1 LKVRSIL
8 FTVISAIALI
18 LPFLLLPIA
27 YALVFAVA
35 ILVVLILIDANGNRI
50 LFRMSIRNIIRRPGT
65 TALVVGGLMV
75 GTAIISASFVVG
87 DTMNNM
93 ITDQVTKGMGQV
105 DFELQSDNVGTVQF
119 YNSSQIAPLAANI
132 SSTQHV
138 RAVDTLILTSV
149 SVRDSRT
156 LLFSPSVTLMGV
168 DDKLLSD
175 FGGLVGQDGSPIT
188 SAPAAGTAIIN
199 QKAAVDMDAHEGD
212 QVVLY
217 YQGVPMNVTIGKIVT
232 AGGFGGFNS
241 NSNVFMNLAST
252 QAFTVHPD
260 MVNSVLVSI
269 DPNGND
275 PFAYSV
281 QVRNDITGSI
291 ADTMPGS
298 GMKIDLDKKQM
309 LDDGRSSLSQFT
321 SMFFVL
327 GSFSV
332 IAGMLLIVNIFTM
345 LGEERKSEM
354 GMSRAIGMKKT
365 HLRKLFVYEGLVYA
379 CVAAAVG
386 MMVGVLMADIII
398 LGISGMP
405 MFGDTNLSSY
415 FTFSFLSLAI
425 SFAAGFM
432 ITIVTVYFVTRRISN
447 LNIVRAIRN
456 IPEPAVRKE
465 DKKAFRMGLAIFA
478 GGLILMILGIRS
490 SSLAPAAGGLSIM
503 GISTGLLMRR
513 YIGDRAA
520 WVIAG
525 AFVLFVWLPKG
536 DFKIFNY
543 PSGIEMLIV
552 SGMFMIVA
560 CLLIVMFNSKLFVS
574 FFTTIFRFKNG
585 YRAVIKTSISYPL
598 KAHFRTG
605 ISIFIFAIVIFTI
618 TALSMMTG
626 MLGVGITKMV
636 NETSGGFDVIG
647 YSMAPVTFD
656 PWEHVNDTAGPLAKD
671 NISMMEALPTTN
683 VMVNYLKTYPNGT
696 AEEKSFTYMATGV
709 KASFNHLGNYPL
721 TAWNTT
727 LYPTENDV
735 WTAVQQNSS
744 LVILDGS
751 KYASSSSFGF
761 GENAQSTLE
770 LGQQFSMAS
779 SDAMVKNVTVI
790 GFMKQSNLNGVFMS
804 DSSFN
809 DTYHPIGYSLF
820 LMTFAPGSDV
830 DHQAALFKQEF
841 VAFGVQTIAIKTLAK
856 QITGTIDSFMTLFQA
871 FLSMGLV
878 IGVSG
883 LGIITI
889 RSIHER
895 RLEIGMMR
903 AMGYTRRMVVM
914 NFAIESAFISALGIA
929 IGSALG
935 IVVGYDIWDLFL
947 KGIGMDFEIAWVP
960 IIGLGL
966 AAFLATVLCVIPAAR
981 GASKVAPAEVLR
993 FE

>member
-1 LKVRSIL
+1 MKVRPIL
-8 FTVISAIALI
+8 FLLISGVLLM
-18 LPFLLLPIA
+18 LPFFLLPIA
-27 YALVFAVA
+27 YALIVAVA
-35 ILVVLILIDANGNRI
+35 LLVILILVDASSNRI
-50 LFRMSIRNIIRRPGT
+50 LFRMSIRNIVRRPGT

-87 DTMNNM
+87 DTMDNM
-93 ITDQVTKGMGQV
+93 ITDQVTKGMGFV
-105 DFELQSDNVGTVQF
+105 DFELQANNVGTPVF
-119 YNSSQIAPLAANI
+119 YNSSEIAPLTSNL
-132 SSTQHV
+132 SLTQHV

-149 SVRDSRT
+149 SIRDART
-156 LLFSPSVTLMGV
+156 LLFSPSVTLLGV
-168 DDKLLSD
+168 DSKLVSD
-175 FGGLVGQDGSPIT
+175 FGGLVDKNGNTINEV
-188 SAPAAGTAIIN
+188 PAAGRVILN
-199 QKAAVDMDAHEGD
+199 DKAAVDMNAQEGD
-212 QVVLY
+212 QVMVF
-217 YQGVPMNVTIGKIVT
+217 YQGTPMILTVDKIVK
-232 AGGFGGFNS
+232 ASQFGGFNS
-241 NSNVFMNLAST
+241 KANVFMNLTAVQGLT
-252 QAFTVHPD
+252 AEPD
-260 MVNSVLVSI
+260 KVNTVLVSI
-269 DPNGND
+269 EPKGSD
-275 PFAYSV
+275 PFGHSV
-281 QVRNDITGSI
+281 QVRNDITGTI

-298 GMKIDLDKKQM
+298 AMKIELDKKEM
-309 LDDGRSSLSQFT
+309 LDSGRSNLSQFT

-386 MMVGVLMADIII
+386 MLVGVLMADLII

-405 MFGDTNLSSY
+405 MFGDTNLSNY
-415 FTFSFLSLAI
+415 FTFSFFSLAI

-465 DKKAFRMGLAIFA
+465 DKKAFRMGVALFV
-478 GGLILMILGIRS
+478 GGLLLMILGMQY

-503 GISTGLLMRR
+503 GISMGLLLRR
-513 YIGDRAA
+513 FIGDRPA

-525 AFVLFVWLPKG
+525 ASVLFVWLPKG
-536 DFKIFNY
+536 DFKIFSY

-552 SGMFMIVA
+552 SGLFMIVA

-574 FFTTIFRFKNG
+574 FFTAIFRFKNG

-626 MLGVGITKMV
+626 MLGVGINKMV

-647 YSMAPVTFD
+647 FSMSPVTYD
-656 PWEHVNDTAGPLAKD
+656 PWEHVNSTAGPLAKE
-671 NISMMEALPTTN
+671 NISVLEALPTTN
-683 VMVNYLKTYPNGT
+683 VMVQYLKTYPNGT
-696 AEEKSFTYMATGV
+696 VEPKTFTYTVVGV
-709 KASFNHLGNYPL
+709 KGSFNHLGNYPL
-721 TAWNTT
+721 TAWNST
-727 LYPTENDV
+727 LYPSENDV
-735 WTAVQQNSS
+735 WAAVQQDSS

-751 KYASSSSFGF
+751 KYPSSSSFGF
-761 GENAQSTLE
+761 GGNTPSTLN
-770 LGQQFSMAS
+770 LGQQF
-779 SDAMVKNVTVI
+779 AMISGDGIMKNVTVV

-804 DSSFN
+804 ESSFN
-809 DTYHPIGYSLF
+809 DTYHPTGYSLF
-820 LMTFAPGSDV
+820 LVTFTSGLDV

-841 VAFGVQTIAIKTLAK
+841 VAFGMQTIAIKTLAK

-935 IVVGYDIWDLFL
+935 IVVGYDIWNLFL
-947 KGIGMDFEIAWVP
+947 KDMGMDFVIAWIP
-960 IIGLGL
+960 IVALGT

>member
-1 LKVRSIL
+1 V
-8 FTVISAIALI
+8 LI
-18 LPFLLLPIA
+18 LPFFILPIA
-27 YALVFAVA
+27 YALVAAVA
-35 ILVVLILIDANGNRI
+35 ILAILILVDASRNRI
-50 LFRMSIRNIIRRPGT
+50 LFSMSLRNIVRRPGT
-65 TALVVGGLMV
+65 TALVIGGLMV

-87 DTMNNM
+87 DTMDNM

-105 DFELQSDNVGTVQF
+105 DFELQSSNVGTLVY
-119 YNSSQIAPLAANI
+119 YNSTQIAPLVSNI
-132 SSTQHV
+132 STTQHV
-138 RAVDTLILTSV
+138 RAADTLIIS
-149 SVRDSRT
+149 SISIRDART
-156 LLFSPSVTLMGV
+156 QLFSPSVTLLGV
-168 DDKLLSD
+168 DNKLITD
-175 FGGLVGQDGSPIT
+175 FGGLVNRNGTMVSE
-188 SAPAAGTAIIN
+188 APATGTIIIN
-199 QKAAVDMDAHEGD
+199 EKAALDLAAQEGD
-212 QVVLY
+212 QVMVF
-217 YQGVPMNVTIGKIVT
+217 YQGIPTMVTVSKVVT
-232 AGGFGGFNS
+232 ASQFGGFNS
-241 NSNVFMNLAST
+241 NANVFMNLADA
-252 QAFTVHPD
+252 QAFTAHPD
-260 MVNSVLVSI
+260 TVNTILVSI
-269 DPNGND
+269 EPKGND
-275 PFAYSV
+275 PFGYSV

-291 ADTMPGS
+291 ADTMPGT
-298 GMKIDLDKKQM
+298 GMKIELDKKEM
-309 LDDGRSSLSQFT
+309 LDSGRSNLSQFT

-332 IAGMLLIVNIFTM
+332 MAGMLLIVNIFTM

-354 GMSRAIGMKKT
+354 GMSRAIGMRKT

-386 MMVGVLMADIII
+386 MVVGVLMADLII

-405 MFGDTNLSSY
+405 MFGDTNLSNY
-415 FTFSFLSLAI
+415 FTFSFFSLAI

-465 DKKAFRMGLAIFA
+465 DKKAFRTGIVLFAAGL
-478 GGLILMILGIRS
+478 LLMVLGMQT

-503 GISTGLLMRR
+503 GISMGLLLRR
-513 YIGDRAA
+513 FIGDRPA

-525 AFVLFVWLPKG
+525 AIVLFVWLPKG
-536 DFKIFNY
+536 DFKIFDY

-552 SGMFMIVA
+552 SGLFMIVA
-560 CLLIVMFNSKLFVS
+560 SLLIVMFNSKLFVS
-574 FFTTIFRFKNG
+574 FFTAIFRFKNG

-636 NETSGGFDVIG
+636 DETSGGFDVIG
-647 YSMAPVTFD
+647 FSMSPVTSD
-656 PWEHVNDTAGPLAKD
+656 PWEHINATAGPLAKE
-671 NISMMEALPTTN
+671 NVTMLEALPTTN
-683 VMVNYLKTYPNGT
+683 VMVQYMKVYPNGT
-696 AEEKSFTYMATGV
+696 VEPKTFTYMVTGV
-709 KASFNHLGNYPL
+709 KDSFNHLGNYPL
-721 TAWNTT
+721 TAWNST
-727 LYPTENDV
+727 LYHTENDV
-735 WTAVQQNSS
+735 WAAVQQDPS

-751 KYASSSSFGF
+751 KYPSSSSFGF
-761 GENAQSTLE
+761 GMNTPSTLN
-770 LGQQFSMAS
+770 LGQQFAMVS
-779 SDAMVKNVTVI
+779 SDGIAKNVTVI
-790 GFMKQSNLNGVFMS
+790 GFMKQSNLNGVFIS
-804 DSSFN
+804 ESSFN
-809 DTYHPIGYSLF
+809 ETYHPIGSSLF
-820 LMTFAPGSDV
+820 LVKFASGLDSDQ
-830 DHQAALFKQEF
+830 QASLFKQEF

-856 QITGTIDSFMTLFQA
+856 QITSTIDSFMTLFQA

-935 IVVGYDIWDLFL
+935 IVVGYDIWSLYL
-947 KGIGMDFEIAWVP
+947 NGMGMDFVIAWVP
-960 IIGLGL
+960 ILGLGL